1 MNDIK
6 QRGRPGDGNLAEH
19 DRRAA
24 LTNHKE
30 AGEMTRVN
38 PSPARGEVT
47 DWRAL
52 AACRDV
58 DPELFFPTAPAGA
71 ALAAA
76 ERRALAV
83 CAGCPVLADCRTWA
97 VAEQPHGIAGGLT
110 ERARAALRWTRSP
123 VTTASAGQS
132 VRRSEASAR
141 EQRAGRAV

>member
-6 QRGRPGDGNLAEH
+6 QMGRPGDGNLAEH

-38 PSPARGEVT
+38 PSPARGEDA
-47 DWRAL
+47 DWRDL

-71 ALAAA
+71 ALAVA

-83 CAGCPVLADCRTWA
+83 CAVCPVLAGCRTWA
-97 VAEQPHGIAGGLT
+97 VAEQPHGVAGGLT
-110 ERARAALRWTRSP
+110 ERARAALRWSRTP
-123 VTTASAGQS
+123 VTAVSTGRQ

-141 EQRAGRAV
+141 EQRMGRAV